1 MKKLLLS
8 CAFIGAFI
16 SAEAQL
22 YPSGA
27 GPYTQDFN
35 NLTTTAGLPVGWKVY
50 SGSSISSIGT
60 VGNYSNATIDGLFND
75 TTCGNI
81 TGGFKNYPSA
91 TAVTAG
97 TSCTAQQ
104 TVSDR
109 ALGVRQVSPQ
119 NTTNPNLDSGA
130 AFVLNLANTA
140 GMSSLTYAFNLQSL
154 DTSSPRTTTWKL
166 QYRIGTTGN
175 FNDVPTTPS
184 TLTTGGHT
192 FSNTSVTATFPAAL
206 DNQGLPVY
214 IRIVTLEFSSG
225 SGNRPS
231 TAIDNVSLGWTGTAK
246 TGINDLAANTALP
259 LSVVS
264 ATTSAIALNF
274 DAADAGDYTVV
285 LTDMAGRTVAT
296 KSVVVAR
303 GNQTVTVDGIAVAPG
318 VYVAK
323 ITNGVATGITKVSVQ

>member
-8 CAFIGAFI
+8 CAFLGAFI

-22 YPSGA
+22 YPSGT

-35 NLTTTAGLPVGWKVY
+35 TLTSTAGLPVGWKVY
-50 SGSSISSIGT
+50 SGSSASSIGT
-60 VGNYSNATIDGLFND
+60 AGNYSNAVIDGVYND

-104 TVSDR
+104 AISDR

-119 NTTNPNLDSGA
+119 NSTNPNLDSGA

-140 GMSSLTYAFNLQSL
+140 GMSSLTYAFDLQSL
-154 DTSSPRTTTWKL
+154 DTSSPRVTTWKL

-175 FNDVPTTPS
+175 FNDVATSPS
-184 TLTTGGHT
+184 TLTTGGHV
-192 FSNTSVTATFPAAL
+192 FSNTNVTATFPAAL
-206 DNQGLPVY
+206 DNQGSPVY
-214 IRIVTLEFSSG
+214 IRIVTLDFSSG
-225 SGNRPS
+225 TGNRPS

-246 TGINDLAANTALP
+246 TGINDLAANTTLP

-274 DAADAGDYTVV
+274 DAADAGNYTVV

-323 ITNGVATGITKVSVQ
+323 ITNGAATGITKVSVQ